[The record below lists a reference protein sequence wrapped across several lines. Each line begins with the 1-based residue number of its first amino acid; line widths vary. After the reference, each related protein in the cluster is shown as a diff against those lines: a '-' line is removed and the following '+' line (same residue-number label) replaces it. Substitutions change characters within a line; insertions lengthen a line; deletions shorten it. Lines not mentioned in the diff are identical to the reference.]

1 MQLLSELKN
10 TNDIHVHPNVTF
22 YLFIASILI
31 IISIILA
38 FYFKLYQPIARKRIF
53 LHTRNNEIEMATVKE
68 NTLQTLHPSVK
79 TIDVI

>member
-38 FYFKLYQPIARKRIF
+38 FYFKLYQHIARKRIF
-53 LHTRNNEIEMATVKE
+53 LLTRNNKIEMATVKE
-68 NTLQTLHPSVK
+68 NTLQTLYPSINI
-79 TIDVI
+79 IDA